1 MPVIVRATYSLTTPL
16 FSAGAVQDE
25 PELRL
30 PSFKGVLRFWWRAL
44 AWSRFQG
51 DLQRIREEES
61 RTFGSP
67 GKDGQSAL
75 LMRIVVENRGTRLR
89 RGEYLV
95 RNLRPGG
102 PAAHPQGVYYL
113 GYGLVQG
120 GGQQMGCIQR
130 AALCPP
136 LRFTVE
142 MLVRKNKIS
151 DASFETLIDALK
163 AIGLMGG
170 MGARSRRGF
179 GSLTLNRLTVGSH
192 GSENVSDLWQPPAS
206 VDQLREALARFSV
219 AGAPRRFP
227 EYTALSPFAR
237 SVVVTSSTTKEPL
250 RLLDQIGLE
259 LMLYR
264 GWGRNGQVAGRRSE
278 RRFKE
283 DHDLMLE
290 LKESVRTHP
299 RRIAFGLP
307 HNYRFS
313 SLSKAEK
320 PNRSVRP
327 VGPPGKKLYRRA
339 SPLFIHI
346 HLCGTTPVGVLTFL
360 PARFLP
366 AGSKVAMEHI
376 RVELEK
382 DLSNLYEPVE
392 EFLNRLLKRSQE
404 HDNTPKTGFGTAT
417 EVRWV

>member
-1 MPVIVRATYSLTTPL
+1 MPVIVRTTYSLTTPL

-51 DLQRIREEES
+51 DLERIREEES
-61 RTFGSP
+61 KTFGSS
-67 GKDGQSAL
+67 GRDGQSAV
-75 LMRIVVENRGTRLR
+75 LMRLVVEKTGTRLR

-95 RNLRPGG
+95 RNLRPEG
-102 PAAHPQGVYYL
+102 PAGHPQGLYYL

-120 GGQQMGCIQR
+120 GGRQMGCIQR

-192 GSENVSDLWQPPAS
+192 GSENVSDLWQPPAT
-206 VDQLREALARFSV
+206 VDQLCEALARFSV
-219 AGAPRRFP
+219 AGAPARYP

-237 SVVVTSSTTKEPL
+237 SVVVTSNTNEPL
-250 RLLDQIGLE
+250 RLCDQIGLE

-264 GWGRNGQVAGRRSE
+264 GWGRNGQVAGRPSE

-290 LKESVRTHP
+290 LKEPVRTHP

-307 HNYRFS
+307 HNYHFS
-313 SLSKAEK
+313 RLSKEEK

-327 VGPPGKKLYRRA
+327 LGPPGKKLDRRA

-346 HLCGTTPVGVLTFL
+346 HLCGTSPVGVLTFL
-360 PARFLP
+360 PAQFLP
-366 AGSKVAMEHI
+366 AGSKVAMELV

-382 DLSNLYEPVE
+382 DLATLYKPVE
-392 EFLNRLLKRSQE
+392 EFLNRLLKRSHE
-404 HDNTPKTGFGTAT
+404 RDNTPKTKFDIAT

>member
-1 MPVIVRATYSLTTPL
+1 
-16 FSAGAVQDE
+16 SA
-25 PELRL
+25 
-30 PSFKGVLRFWWRAL
+30 KVL
-44 AWSRFQG
+44 
-51 DLQRIREEES
+51 LQ
-61 RTFGSP
+61 FF
-67 GKDGQSAL
+67 D
-75 LMRIVVENRGTRLR
+75 
-89 RGEYLV
+89 
-95 RNLRPGG
+95 
-102 PAAHPQGVYYL
+102 
-113 GYGLVQG
+113 
-120 GGQQMGCIQR
+120 QR
-130 AALCPP
+130 
-136 LRFTVE
+136 
-142 MLVRKNKIS
+142 
-151 DASFETLIDALK
+151 
-163 AIGLMGG
+163 
-170 MGARSRRGF
+170 
-179 GSLTLNRLTVGSH
+179 
-192 GSENVSDLWQPPAS
+192 
-206 VDQLREALARFSV
+206 
-219 AGAPRRFP
+219 
-227 EYTALSPFAR
+227 
-237 SVVVTSSTTKEPL
+237 
-250 RLLDQIGLE
+250 GLE
-259 LMLYR
+259 VMPSV
-264 GWGRNGQVAGRRSE
+264 GWGSNGQVAGRPSE

-313 SLSKAEK
+313 SLSKEEN

-327 VGPPGKKLYRRA
+327 LGPPGKRLDRRA

-417 EVRWV
+417 E